1 MDRQGMSGPLPLA
14 WVDQSQ
20 LMGEKGEH
28 VPKTNRPSLTEHT
41 LSSVLSPTEI
51 KEDMATKEK
60 LQCLKD
66 FHKDILKP
74 SPGKSPGTRPEDE
87 AEGKPPQRE
96 KWSSKIDFVLSVAG
110 GFVGLGN
117 VWRFP
122 YLCYKNGGGK
132 PGLGREWHW
141 RRGRGRTTGFSPCPA
156 FPGPQPGPPLGQPAT
171 SHPISEARNE
181 HNWESGDILSGSCWA
196 TSSKSFTISLS
207 GGDEARPI

>member
-1 MDRQGMSGPLPLA
+1 
-14 WVDQSQ
+14 
-20 LMGEKGEH
+20 
-28 VPKTNRPSLTEHT
+28 
-41 LSSVLSPTEI
+41 
-51 KEDMATKEK
+51 MATKEK

-132 PGLGREWHW
+132 PGLGREWPS
-141 RRGRGRTTGFSPCPA
+141 GTGKDQAVGPSPSPCPTFQA
-156 FPGPQPGPPLGQPAT
+156 PTWTSACPP
-171 SHPISEARNE
+171 HP
-181 HNWESGDILSGSCWA
+181 
-196 TSSKSFTISLS
+196 T
-207 GGDEARPI
+207 